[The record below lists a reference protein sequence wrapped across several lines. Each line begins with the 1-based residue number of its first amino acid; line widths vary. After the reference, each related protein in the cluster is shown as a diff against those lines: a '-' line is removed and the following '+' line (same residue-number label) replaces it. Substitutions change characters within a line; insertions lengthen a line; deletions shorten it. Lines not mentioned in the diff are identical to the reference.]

1 MSRPTRLGEKPR
13 QFSLRIPEEYAA
25 EIDRLKEIEG
35 TDSTVII
42 LRAVKFWLE
51 TGGKATTDYDL
62 LGRMTA
68 LETELKNLRES
79 DEKRFAEYQKE
90 LEEKNK
96 QIEELIASQ
105 KGLQRAFEKQQN
117 TIEKLVELIGKIN
130 IVTAENRRMRPGF
143 A

>member
-1 MSRPTRLGEKPR
+1 MPRPARSAEKPR

-62 LGRMTA
+62 LGRLSS

-90 LEEKNK
+90 LEERDR
-96 QIEELIASQ
+96 QIEKLMTSLN
-105 KGLQRAFEKQQN
+105 KLQEVFDRQQS
-117 TIEKLVELIGKIN
+117 TIEKLIELMGK
-130 IVTAENRRMRPGF
+130 
-143 A
+143 

>member
-1 MSRPTRLGEKPR
+1 MSRPARSGEKPR
-13 QFSLRIPEEYAA
+13 QFSLRIPKEYGE

-51 TGGKATTDYDL
+51 TGGTATTDYNL
-62 LGRMTA
+62 LGRLSS

-79 DEKRFAEYQKE
+79 DEKRFAEHQKE

-96 QIEELIASQ
+96 QIEELLVSL
-105 KGLQRAFEKQQN
+105 KRLQAFVDRQQN
-117 TIEKLVELIGKIN
+117 TIEKLVELIGK
-130 IVTAENRRMRPGF
+130 
-143 A
+143 

>member
-13 QFSLRIPEEYAA
+13 QFSLRIPKEYGD

-51 TGGKATTDYDL
+51 TGGSATTDYNL
-62 LGRMTA
+62 LGRMTS

-90 LEEKNK
+90 LEEKNR
-96 QIEELIASQ
+96 QIEELLVSLKRLQASVD
-105 KGLQRAFEKQQN
+105 RQQN
-117 TIEKLVELIGKIN
+117 TIEKLVELIGK
-130 IVTAENRRMRPGF
+130 
-143 A
+143 

>member
-1 MSRPTRLGEKPR
+1 MSRPARLGEKPR
-13 QFSLRIPEEYAA
+13 QFSLKIPKEYGD

-51 TGGKATTDYDL
+51 TGGSATTDYNI
-62 LGRMTA
+62 LGRLSS

-90 LEEKNK
+90 LEGKNK
-96 QIEELIASQ
+96 QIEELLVSLKRLQASVD
-105 KGLQRAFEKQQN
+105 RQQN
-117 TIEKLVELIGKIN
+117 TIEKLVELLGN
-130 IVTAENRRMRPGF
+130 
-143 A
+143 

>member
-1 MSRPTRLGEKPR
+1 MPRPTRLGEKPR
-13 QFSLRIPEEYAA
+13 QFSLRIPKEYGD

-51 TGGKATTDYDL
+51 TGGTATTDYNL
-62 LGRMTA
+62 LGRMTS

-90 LEEKNK
+90 LDEKNR
-96 QIEELIASQ
+96 QIEELLVSLKRLQASVD
-105 KGLQRAFEKQQN
+105 RQQN
-117 TIEKLVELIGKIN
+117 TIEKLVELIGK
-130 IVTAENRRMRPGF
+130 
-143 A
+143 

>member
-1 MSRPTRLGEKPR
+1 MSRPARSGEKPR
-13 QFSLRIPEEYAA
+13 QFSLRIPEEFAA

-51 TGGKATTDYDL
+51 TGGSATTDHNL
-62 LGRMTA
+62 LGRMTS

-90 LEEKNK
+90 LEEKDRQIDKLMASLNK
-96 QIEELIASQ
+96 
-105 KGLQRAFEKQQN
+105 LQGAFDRQQN
-117 TIEKLVELIGKIN
+117 TIEKLVELIGK
-130 IVTAENRRMRPGF
+130 
-143 A
+143 

>member
-1 MSRPTRLGEKPR
+1 MPRPSRLGEKPR
-13 QFSLRIPEEYAA
+13 QFSLRIPKEYGD

-62 LGRMTA
+62 LGRLSS

-79 DEKRFAEYQKE
+79 DEKRFAEHQKE
-90 LEEKNK
+90 LEERDRQIDKLMTSLNK
-96 QIEELIASQ
+96 
-105 KGLQRAFEKQQN
+105 LQEAFDKQQN
-117 TIEKLVELIGKIN
+117 TIEKLVELIGK
-130 IVTAENRRMRPGF
+130 
-143 A
+143 

>member
-1 MSRPTRLGEKPR
+1 MPRPARSTEKPR
-13 QFSLRIPEEYAA
+13 QFSLRIPEEFAA

-51 TGGKATTDYDL
+51 TGGTATTDYNL
-62 LGRMTA
+62 LGRMTS

-90 LEEKNK
+90 LEEKNR
-96 QIEELIASQ
+96 QIEELLVSL
-105 KGLQRAFEKQQN
+105 KCLQGAFEKQQN
-117 TIEKLVELIGKIN
+117 TIEKLVELLGN
-130 IVTAENRRMRPGF
+130 
-143 A
+143 

>member
-1 MSRPTRLGEKPR
+1 MPRPARSAEKPR

-51 TGGKATTDYDL
+51 TGGSATTDYNL
-62 LGRMTA
+62 LGRMTS

-96 QIEELIASQ
+96 QIEELLVSL
-105 KGLQRAFEKQQN
+105 KRLQGAFEKQQN
-117 TIEKLVELIGKIN
+117 TIEKLVELLGN
-130 IVTAENRRMRPGF
+130 
-143 A
+143 

>member
-13 QFSLRIPEEYAA
+13 QFSLRIPKEYGD

-51 TGGKATTDYDL
+51 TGGSATTDYNL
-62 LGRMTA
+62 LGRMTS

-90 LEEKNK
+90 LDEKNK
-96 QIEELIASQ
+96 QIEELLVSLKNLQASVD
-105 KGLQRAFEKQQN
+105 RQQS
-117 TIEKLVELIGKIN
+117 TIEKLVEFIGK
-130 IVTAENRRMRPGF
+130 
-143 A
+143 

>member
-1 MSRPTRLGEKPR
+1 MPRPARFGEKPR
-13 QFSLRIPEEYAA
+13 QFSLRIPEAYAA

-51 TGGKATTDYDL
+51 TGGSATTDYNL

-79 DEKRFAEYQKE
+79 DYKRFAEYQKE
-90 LEEKNK
+90 LDGKNK
-96 QIEELIASQ
+96 QIEELLVSLKRLQASVD
-105 KGLQRAFEKQQN
+105 RQQN
-117 TIEKLVELIGKIN
+117 TIEKLVELIGK
-130 IVTAENRRMRPGF
+130 
-143 A
+143 

>member
-1 MSRPTRLGEKPR
+1 MPRPTRLGEKPR
-13 QFSLRIPEEYAA
+13 QFSLRIPKEYGD

-51 TGGKATTDYDL
+51 TGGSATTDYNL
-62 LGRMTA
+62 LGRMTS

-90 LEEKNK
+90 LEERDRQIDKLMTSLNK
-96 QIEELIASQ
+96 
-105 KGLQRAFEKQQN
+105 LQEVFDRQQS
-117 TIEKLVELIGKIN
+117 TIEKLIELMGK
-130 IVTAENRRMRPGF
+130 
-143 A
+143 

>member
-1 MSRPTRLGEKPR
+1 MPRPARSGEKPR
-13 QFSLRIPEEYAA
+13 QFSLRIPEEFAA

-51 TGGKATTDYDL
+51 TGGTATTDYNL
-62 LGRMTA
+62 LGRLSS

-90 LEEKNK
+90 LEEKNR
-96 QIEELIASQ
+96 QIEELLVSL
-105 KGLQRAFEKQQN
+105 KCLQGAFEKQQN
-117 TIEKLVELIGKIN
+117 TIEKLVELIGK
-130 IVTAENRRMRPGF
+130 
-143 A
+143 